1 MMMTM
6 IFQFTQNSHT
16 HRIMVDEKD
25 VSLKWKRMNG
35 DAFVKV
41 RFTKCIIPKGSE
53 VTTNHGKAISTKAKA
68 ERNKFLSTNSG
79 KASKIAGSED
89 IDWKYETL
97 TQDHEMSD
105 NKGLEMTHLMK
116 VVAGGSISGPSQ
128 FKYVNRGERFHNYS
142 MNEFFG
148 IEMINQSTDLI
159 LESKDQLYILTNL
172 YRSLSPTESF
182 ASFVRSYTLALNM
195 KRVLEW
201 NRNIILEGVPGVG
214 KTWNFDRLLKILGIS
229 KDDGD
234 RVASVTFSPSMGTE
248 EFIGGLFPRPGR
260 SPPVFSFD
268 EGPLLSLAEKAASS
282 DPNKIHVLFID
293 EINRG
298 NIPKIMGEIMTV
310 IESSKRF
317 TVNGTTNVLATSND
331 EGEVFRAAMFSEG
344 GQVRY
349 LGLPENL
356 YIVGAMNTSDRSVI
370 QIDSALR
377 RRFAFIRVETM
388 LVKKS
393 HEDLVSALRSANNAS
408 TFWSSD
414 ERIERAN
421 EVFEELY
428 DLNESL
434 LDSLGPDGMLGHSYL
449 FDLKCCDWTSLETQS
464 AGAEED
470 ETQGNGDQPAD
481 VQAEEAP
488 EGKES
493 ADNNAD
499 QADDEGQD
507 GSVEPE
513 DCFWKAIRDMLLLTL
528 YPQLADTVA
537 ANGVSDQHV
546 EIINGHI
553 TSLNDIVNYHLE
565 QDLQL
570 NVKIK
575 KPDSSF
581 GTYRLE

>member
-1 MMMTM
+1 LSLN
-6 IFQFTQNSHT
+6 FEFTQNGHT
-16 HRIMVDEKD
+16 HRIVVMPEDI
-25 VSLKWKRMNG
+25 SLEWQELNG
-35 DAFVKV
+35 DAFVKM
-41 RFTKCIIPKGSE
+41 RFTKCVIPKGSE
-53 VTTNHGKAISTKAKA
+53 VTSNQKGNSTKAEN
-68 ERNKFLSTNSG
+68 ERKKFLKAASTTVSK
-79 KASKIAGSED
+79 KAGTRSL
-89 IDWKYETL
+89 DWKYESL
-97 TQDHEMSD
+97 NKDHEMSD
-105 NKGLEMTHLMK
+105 EKGLQMTHLMK

-128 FKYVNRGERFHNYS
+128 FKYVNRGERFDNYS
-142 MNEFFG
+142 MNELFG
-148 IEMINQSTDLI
+148 IQKINESTDI
-159 LESKDQLYILTNL
+159 IIESKDQLYFLTNL
-172 YRSLSPTESF
+172 YKSLSPTESF
-182 ASFVRSYTLALNM
+182 ESFVKSHTLALNM

-214 KTWNFDRLLKILGIS
+214 KTWNFDRLLKILGLS
-229 KDDGD
+229 KDDDD

-248 EFIGGLFPRPGR
+248 EFIGGLFPRPGT

-268 EGPLLSLAEKAASS
+268 KGPLLRIAENAASS
-282 DPNKIHVLFID
+282 DPDEIHVLFID

-317 TVNGTTNVLATSND
+317 TVNGTTDVLATSND
-331 EGEVFRAAMFSEG
+331 EGDVFRAAMFSEE

-377 RRFAFIRVETM
+377 RRFAFIRVDTM

-393 HEDLVSALRSANNAS
+393 HEDLISALRSASNAS

-414 ERIERAN
+414 ERIERAKK
-421 EVFEELY
+421 VFEELY
-428 DLNESL
+428 SLNESL
-434 LDSLGPDGMLGHSYL
+434 MDSLGPDGMLGHSYL
-449 FDLKCCDWTSLETQS
+449 FDLKCCDWTPVEAESPETEE
-464 AGAEED
+464 AEARGD
-470 ETQGNGDQPAD
+470 GDQPAD
-481 VQAEEAP
+481 VQGEETP
-488 EGKES
+488 EGEES
-493 ADNNAD
+493 EDNDVDEADNGD
-499 QADDEGQD
+499 QD
-507 GSVEPE
+507 GSAKQE
-513 DCFWKAIRDMLLLTL
+513 DCFWKAIRDMLVLAL

-553 TSLNDIVNYHLE
+553 TSLNDIVNNHLE
-565 QDLQL
+565 QDLHL
-570 NVKIK
+570 GVKIV